1 MTRKSERLPGAVEA
15 EVEKPENAVVEVD
28 SEPES
33 EDAKELVNQEKAEVE
48 AKPEE
53 NQVESA

>member
-1 MTRKSERLPGAVEA
+1 MLKGAVEV

-28 SEPES
+28 S